1 MKFVF
6 ASVVSLLLALPLQA
20 ETYRIPPVKDAS
32 AATVAAAGF
41 RVAIMADDRGNLPSV
56 ATFSPQ
62 LHLAWTDKEL
72 LVLAVVKDT
81 TPFEANSVETLWQR
95 DSIELFLATTSK
107 GQGDPDNLFQVVIAP
122 GRTAANKSPRVF
134 YNDRRSKERQATP
147 LACEATAD
155 IKGDNYSLVARIP
168 FANLGI
174 IPKPGV
180 TLAFQAYIN
189 DAVAENGR
197 RQQVLFYPKPGAHT
211 NPALMH
217 TLTLADTADAPV
229 RVLARGVYDR
239 FRRTLV
245 TATADAALIGQT
257 ATLQFAGKPLD
268 AAFSENNGYAE
279 ASFRLPLPEIEHPTL
294 IVNAPKSSPA
304 TVPPLGSF
312 ALAKARTLAEEN
324 IRFLPCVF
332 SGENFPAADFE
343 QETRVDL
350 LIGPYTLK
358 TEYFD
363 AAALPVTRAVKPG
376 RYGAVVSVLVD
387 KKVVTRRFA
396 TLYRM
401 NKGFFWWGAD
411 FSPTLQLPE
420 AFELNTAQAQR
431 RLLGDYL
438 NREITDSIWQS
449 DRFAATLAAVQE
461 NGDVPADFFHNTH
474 VRDRD
479 YWVKVRQ
486 QIHGINTPRI
496 SYVDAAKPPAP
507 VLKPATTPR
516 PELQSQ
522 LDAHFKKWA
531 DDSKVPFNVAIAQN
545 AEIVFSGA
553 YGQRNGKPV
562 TETDI
567 FETASVTKAFSAVA
581 VMMAID
587 RGRMKLDEPLADCLP
602 GYDDAVSKKTTVR
615 MLLNH
620 TAGFEG
626 HWGEEFVDLDDRLTA
641 VVPHLQPAT
650 RHEYNG
656 TSIALATRILEFH
669 TRTSLPTFYKDY
681 IFTPLNM
688 PRTEGAFA
696 SYGIKSNAL
705 ELAAFAQML
714 LNGGSYGDKRLLSPE
729 SVKAMYPQKL
739 TAILGPDTRAEWG
752 IGLTWRDKERTFL
765 GHGSA
770 TSCTLWFDP
779 DKKLVITMSRPE
791 GGKDWGKYHDE
802 MVKIIRTQLK

>member
-32 AATVAAAGF
+32 ASAIAAAGF
-41 RVAIMADDRGNLPSV
+41 HVAIMADDQGRVPR
-56 ATFSPQ
+56 AAAFSPQ
-62 LHLAWTDKEL
+62 LHLAWTDKEI

-81 TPFEANSVETLWQR
+81 TPFEANSVETLWHR
-95 DSIELFLATTSK
+95 DAIELFLAATNN
-107 GQGDPDNLFQVVIAP
+107 GQADPDNLFQIVIAP
-122 GRTAANKSPRVF
+122 GRTAASKSPRVF

-147 LACEATAD
+147 LTCETTAD

-168 FANLGI
+168 FATLGI
-174 IPKPGV
+174 TPKPGV
-180 TLAFQAYIN
+180 TFACQAYIN
-189 DAVAENGR
+189 DAVADNGR

-217 TLTLADTADAPV
+217 LLTLADTADAPV
-229 RVLARGVYDR
+229 RVLARGSYER
-239 FRRTLV
+239 FRRTRI
-245 TATADAALIGQT
+245 TAIADAGLISKT
-257 ATLQFAGKPLD
+257 ATLQFAGKPLE
-268 AAFSENNGYAE
+268 AVFSENDGYAE
-279 ASFRLPLPEIEHPTL
+279 ASFLLPLPEAEHPAL

-304 TVPPLGSF
+304 AVPPLGSF
-312 ALAKARTLAEEN
+312 ALAKGRALADEN
-324 IRFLPCVF
+324 VRFFPSVF
-332 SGENFPAADFE
+332 SGENFPTPE
-343 QETRVDL
+343 LEHESRVDL
-350 LIGPYTLK
+350 IVGPYTLK

-363 AAALPVTRAVKPG
+363 AAALPVTRAEKPG
-376 RYGAVVSVLVD
+376 RYGAVVSIMVD
-387 KKVVTRRFA
+387 KRVVTRRFA

-420 AFELNTAQAQR
+420 AFELTAAASQR
-431 RLLGDYL
+431 RLFGDYL
-438 NREITDSIWQS
+438 NREITDSIWQN
-449 DRFAATLAAVQE
+449 DRFAATLAAIKQ
-461 NGDVPADFFHNTH
+461 NGDAPADFFNNAH
-474 VRDRD
+474 VRDRH
-479 YWVKVRQ
+479 YWVQVRQ

-496 SYVDAAKPPAP
+496 SYVNEAKPPAP

-516 PELQSQ
+516 PELQAQ

-587 RGRMKLDEPLADCLP
+587 RGRMKLDEPLSDCLP
-602 GYDDAVSKKTTVR
+602 GYDDAVSKKITVR

-626 HWGEEFVDLDDRLTA
+626 HWGEEFVDLDDRLAA

-669 TRTSLPTFYKDY
+669 TGESLPIFYKDC

-688 PRTEGAFA
+688 PRTEGAYA
-696 SYGIKSNAL
+696 SYGIQSNAL

-752 IGLTWRDKERTFL
+752 IGLTWRDKDRTFL

-802 MVKIIRTQLK
+802 MVKIIRAQLK